1 MRRQPE
7 RGPHWI
13 GLLGVVLGAAVLGAV
28 ILAVPALRDAAGSA
42 ISGDAAA
49 LRRQLRDLGLASLF
63 VILVLML
70 VHVVVWYPSEIVTA
84 TAGFVYGFWPAI
96 PIVLGGWLL
105 SALGSYALGRYAG
118 RPLLHRL
125 AGQRRFERAEGAVER
140 GGWPL
145 LMAARLVPIVPFSL
159 VGYVA
164 GATRTSVWTFA
175 WTTVVGFLPL
185 SVIVT
190 LLGSR
195 LQSLSIDDPVL
206 WLALIPAALIVL
218 AGRPLLRALR
228 LDGPPEAP
236 RRT

>member
-1 MRRQPE
+1 MHIEGVRRQSDHRP
-7 RGPHWI
+7 RWI
-13 GLLGVVLGAAVLGAV
+13 GLAGVVAGTAVLAAV

-42 ISGDAAA
+42 IAGDAGA
-49 LRRQLRDLGLASLF
+49 LRHQLRGLGLWSLG

-84 TAGFVYGFWPAI
+84 TAGFVYGFWLAM
-96 PIVLGGWLL
+96 PIVLGGWLI

-118 RPLLHRL
+118 RPLLHRI
-125 AGQRRFERAEGAVER
+125 AGRRRFERAEQAMER

-175 WTTVVGFLPL
+175 WTTVVGFIPL
-185 SVIVT
+185 SVVVT
-190 LLGSR
+190 LLGSHLR
-195 LQSLSIDDPVL
+195 SLSIDDPVL
-206 WLALIPAALIVL
+206 WLALVPLALLVL
-218 AGRPLLRALR
+218 AGRPLLRVLR
-228 LDGPPEAP
+228 LE
-236 RRT
+236 T

>member
-1 MRRQPE
+1 MHRRPE
-7 RGPHWI
+7 HGPRWI
-13 GLLGVVLGAAVLGAV
+13 GLLGVLVGGAVLAAV
-28 ILAVPALRDAAGSA
+28 ILSVPALHHAAASA
-42 ISGDAAA
+42 ISGDAGA
-49 LRRQLRDLGLASLF
+49 LRRQLRDLGVWSLA

-84 TAGFVYGFWPAI
+84 TAGFVYGFWLAM

-118 RPLLHRL
+118 RPLLHRI
-125 AGQRRFERAEGAVER
+125 AGQRRFERAERAVAR

-164 GATRTSVWTFA
+164 GATRISVWTFA
-175 WTTVVGFLPL
+175 WTTVVGFIPL
-185 SVIVT
+185 SVVVT

-206 WLALIPAALIVL
+206 WLALVPALLLLL
-218 AGRPLLRALR
+218 AGRPLLRGLR
-228 LDGPPEAP
+228 LDGTPEAP
-236 RRT
+236 R